1 MNVDTSAVMRVVIKN
16 FNMTA
21 SEMARVWAQQDK
33 YIDLLESQ
41 LRQSEEKV
49 RKKWSQREQMLTIEV
64 IRKKQEVHE
73 MKALVAELKAS
84 LARSPDELRQKLK
97 KASLDHNY
105 NKPVLSRKLDQRS
118 RIGKSRKSGSPENS
132 KFEIHPNSPE
142 ITEYSIHNSSTYEIY
157 EDLH

>member
-1 MNVDTSAVMRVVIKN
+1 MNVDTSAVMRVVIEN

-21 SEMARVWAQQDK
+21 K
-33 YIDLLESQ
+33 ESQ
-41 LRQSEEKV
+41 RVKMF
-49 RKKWSQREQMLTIEV
+49 RCKV
-64 IRKKQEVHE
+64 IRMKQEIV
-73 MKALVAELKAS
+73 ELKAS
-84 LARSPDELRQKLK
+84 LARSPGVLRQMLK
-97 KASLDHNY
+97 QVSLDHNY